1 MHYDSHS
8 KHELLFRKYEFG
20 PPRWPCQVDYV
31 KGFGKLG
38 GPNTVNVDLTEGG
51 KQSLETKNILLA
63 TGSEVT
69 PLPPV
74 PVDNAQGKIVDST
87 GALDL
92 KEVKLFGVSKVA
104 GNGSPWSCHRK
115 SINLYSWD
123 SSAMMQYSEV
133 SAVGLKENP
142 RTFRDHK

>member
-1 MHYDSHS
+1 MKKIPAPRILDSNLFVS
-8 KHELLFRKYEFG
+8 DTCLLWFPWRYLS
-20 PPRWPCQVDYV
+20 QVDYI

-51 KQSLETKNILLA
+51 TQSLETKNILIA

-92 KEVKLFGVSKVA
+92 KEV
-104 GNGSPWSCHRK
+104 
-115 SINLYSWD
+115 I
-123 SSAMMQYSEV
+123 
-133 SAVGLKENP
+133 
-142 RTFRDHK
+142 

>member
-1 MHYDSHS
+1 M
-8 KHELLFRKYEFG
+8 
-20 PPRWPCQVDYV
+20 DYV

-51 KQSLETKNILLA
+51 TQSLETKNVIVA

-74 PVDNAQGKIVDST
+74 PVDNAQQKIVDST

-92 KEVKLFGVSKVA
+92 KEVTDKLS
-104 GNGSPWSCHRK
+104 
-115 SINLYSWD
+115 L
-123 SSAMMQYSEV
+123 
-133 SAVGLKENP
+133 L
-142 RTFRDHK
+142 

>member
-1 MHYDSHS
+1 MHDDFS
-8 KHELLFRKYEFG
+8 
-20 PPRWPCQVDYV
+20 QVDYV

-38 GPNTVNVDLTEGG
+38 GPNIVNVELSEGG
-51 KQSLETKNILLA
+51 KQSLDTKNILIA

-92 KEVKLFGVSKVA
+92 TEV
-104 GNGSPWSCHRK
+104 
-115 SINLYSWD
+115 ILY
-123 SSAMMQYSEV
+123 
-133 SAVGLKENP
+133 
-142 RTFRDHK
+142 

>member
-1 MHYDSHS
+1 
-8 KHELLFRKYEFG
+8 
-20 PPRWPCQVDYV
+20 VDYV

-51 KQSLETKNILLA
+51 KQSLETKNIVIA

-74 PVDNAQGKIVDST
+74 PVDNAQQKIVDST

-92 KEVKLFGVSKVA
+92 KEVNASCSTSGDSCSEEA
-104 GNGSPWSCHRK
+104 GSQVQVQNEGWY
-115 SINLYSWD
+115 I
-123 SSAMMQYSEV
+123 
-133 SAVGLKENP
+133 
-142 RTFRDHK
+142 

>member
-1 MHYDSHS
+1 M
-8 KHELLFRKYEFG
+8 
-20 PPRWPCQVDYV
+20 DYV

-51 KQSLETKNILLA
+51 KQSLETKNIVIA

-74 PVDNAQGKIVDST
+74 PVDNAQQKIVDST

-92 KEVKLFGVSKVA
+92 KEVNA
-104 GNGSPWSCHRK
+104 SC
-115 SINLYSWD
+115 STSGEL
-123 SSAMMQYSEV
+123 
-133 SAVGLKENP
+133 GC
-142 RTFRDHK
+142 

>member
-1 MHYDSHS
+1 M
-8 KHELLFRKYEFG
+8 
-20 PPRWPCQVDYV
+20 DYI

-51 KQSLETKNILLA
+51 KQSLETKNIVVA

-92 KEVKLFGVSKVA
+92 KEVA
-104 GNGSPWSCHRK
+104 NRTRHDAC
-115 SINLYSWD
+115 LYLAHYGTCD
-123 SSAMMQYSEV
+123 
-133 SAVGLKENP
+133 AVIARWL
-142 RTFRDHK
+142 

>member
-1 MHYDSHS
+1 MYLTPACCGFHGGTSL
-8 KHELLFRKYEFG
+8 K
-20 PPRWPCQVDYV
+20 VDYI

-51 KQSLETKNILLA
+51 TQSLETKNILIA

-92 KEVKLFGVSKVA
+92 KEV
-104 GNGSPWSCHRK
+104 
-115 SINLYSWD
+115 I
-123 SSAMMQYSEV
+123 
-133 SAVGLKENP
+133 
-142 RTFRDHK
+142 

>member
-1 MHYDSHS
+1 M
-8 KHELLFRKYEFG
+8 
-20 PPRWPCQVDYV
+20 DYV

-51 KQSLETKNILLA
+51 KQSLETKNIVLA

-74 PVDNAQGKIVDST
+74 PVDNAQQKIVDST

-92 KEVKLFGVSKVA
+92 KEVTKNKFLVPCVA
-104 GNGSPWSCHRK
+104 DARLCSTT
-115 SINLYSWD
+115 
-123 SSAMMQYSEV
+123 
-133 SAVGLKENP
+133 AVGILHC
-142 RTFRDHK
+142 RRLTHRLTSSH

>member
-1 MHYDSHS
+1 MAHTLLSRVCSILPSETSRILKTDLMSPNRENVAVVYCLISVRVRLLMHGFARQY
-8 KHELLFRKYEFG
+8 LNVV
-20 PPRWPCQVDYV
+20 QVDYI

-51 KQSLETKNILLA
+51 KQSLETKNIVIA

-92 KEVKLFGVSKVA
+92 KEVIFDM
-104 GNGSPWSCHRK
+104 P
-115 SINLYSWD
+115 
-123 SSAMMQYSEV
+123 
-133 SAVGLKENP
+133 P
-142 RTFRDHK
+142 

>member
-1 MHYDSHS
+1 MDSS
-8 KHELLFRKYEFG
+8 RFVVSLIFDFG
-20 PPRWPCQVDYV
+20 PSQVDYV

-51 KQSLETKNILLA
+51 LQSLETKNIIIA

-74 PVDNAQGKIVDST
+74 PVDNAQQKIVDST

-92 KEVKLFGVSKVA
+92 KEVM
-104 GNGSPWSCHRK
+104 R
-115 SINLYSWD
+115 
-123 SSAMMQYSEV
+123 
-133 SAVGLKENP
+133 
-142 RTFRDHK
+142 

>member
-1 MHYDSHS
+1 MLVTYLSLT
-8 KHELLFRKYEFG
+8 LLCCGFHG
-20 PPRWPCQVDYV
+20 GTSQVDYI

-51 KQSLETKNILLA
+51 KQSLETKNILIA

-74 PVDNAQGKIVDST
+74 PVDNAQGKIVDSA

-92 KEVKLFGVSKVA
+92 KEV
-104 GNGSPWSCHRK
+104 
-115 SINLYSWD
+115 I
-123 SSAMMQYSEV
+123 
-133 SAVGLKENP
+133 
-142 RTFRDHK
+142 

>member
-1 MHYDSHS
+1 M
-8 KHELLFRKYEFG
+8 
-20 PPRWPCQVDYV
+20 DYV

-38 GPNTVNVDLTEGG
+38 GPNTVNVDLAEGG
-51 KQSLETKNILLA
+51 TQSLETKNILIA

-92 KEVKLFGVSKVA
+92 KEV
-104 GNGSPWSCHRK
+104 
-115 SINLYSWD
+115 I
-123 SSAMMQYSEV
+123 
-133 SAVGLKENP
+133 
-142 RTFRDHK
+142 

>member
-1 MHYDSHS
+1 MYLHFVVTHFYLTPGALYFPWRYDI
-8 KHELLFRKYEFG
+8 F
-20 PPRWPCQVDYV
+20 CQVDYI

-51 KQSLETKNILLA
+51 NQSLETKNILIA

-92 KEVKLFGVSKVA
+92 KEV
-104 GNGSPWSCHRK
+104 
-115 SINLYSWD
+115 I
-123 SSAMMQYSEV
+123 
-133 SAVGLKENP
+133 
-142 RTFRDHK
+142 

>member
-1 MHYDSHS
+1 M
-8 KHELLFRKYEFG
+8 KLA
-20 PPRWPCQVDYV
+20 PPGALAQVDYV

-51 KQSLETKNILLA
+51 KQSLETKNILIA

-92 KEVKLFGVSKVA
+92 KEVNFGRFEDVQSQPYHPRYGRDLFGIHSIRIQLVA
-104 GNGSPWSCHRK
+104 SVF
-115 SINLYSWD
+115 Y
-123 SSAMMQYSEV
+123 SSAK
-133 SAVGLKENP
+133 KELP
-142 RTFRDHK
+142 ATGDFGSL